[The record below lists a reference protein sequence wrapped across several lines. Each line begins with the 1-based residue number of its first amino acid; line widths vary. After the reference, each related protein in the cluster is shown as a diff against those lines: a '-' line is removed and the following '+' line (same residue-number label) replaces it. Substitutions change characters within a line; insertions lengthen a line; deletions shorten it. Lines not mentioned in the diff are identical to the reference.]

1 MLEIKTNKDNIA
13 KYKEILLLS
22 DLSEQ
27 YSKDRH
33 DLKQV
38 LNASSY
44 GMLLG
49 DNEFNGIGYFYF
61 KKQQYSKKDCVYI
74 TFSREVYIKETA
86 NANLYTLGLAFKAK
100 ALDSYKIEKLC
111 ETLISADEF
120 SEVLVDF
127 DKHLFSMLNECGLNY
142 EIARIKG

>member
-1 MLEIKTNKDNIA
+1 MLEVKTNKDNIA
-13 KYKEILLLS
+13 KYKELLLLS
-22 DLSEQ
+22 DLNEKCN
-27 YSKDRH
+27 KDRH

-38 LNASSY
+38 LSASSY
-44 GMLLG
+44 VMLLG
-49 DNEFNGIGYFYF
+49 DNEFNGVGYFYF
-61 KKQQYSKKDCVYI
+61 KNQQYSKKDCVYI
-74 TFSREVYIKETA
+74 TFSREPYVKETA
-86 NANLYTLGLAFKAK
+86 NGNLYKLGLSFKSK

-111 ETLISADEF
+111 ETLLNADEF